1 MIMLGK
7 VLGALLVVV
16 AFLGLFAA
24 MTALMFVEFYQT
36 YEEDEKKNCNDK
48 EED

>member
-1 MIMLGK
+1 MLILGK
-7 VLGALLVVV
+7 VLGLLLVAVG
-16 AFLGLFAA
+16 FLGLFAA
-24 MTALMFVEFYQT
+24 IAAITAVEMYQS